1 MLTRILRQY
10 AMLGVALLLSMSLY
24 MGASTVSAAGMGS
37 ITVRSLLGQ
46 PLVADIEL
54 TIRDKRELEGL
65 SARIASAEALRTAG
79 VPNTTTMLG
88 LKASIQ
94 KGKDSRSFI
103 RVESVQPVTE
113 PAMKLLI
120 ELSSVGT
127 HTLREY
133 NVLLE
138 PPEVQRK

>member
-1 MLTRILRQY
+1 
-10 AMLGVALLLSMSLY
+10 MLGAALSMC
-24 MGASTVSAAGMGS
+24 MGAASVSAAGMGG

-54 TIRDKRELEGL
+54 TARDKRELEGL
-65 SARIASAEALRTAG
+65 SARIASVVAHRNAG
-79 VPNTTTMLG
+79 VPNITASVG

-94 KGKDSRSFI
+94 TGKDGRSFI

-113 PAMKLLI
+113 PAVKLLI
-120 ELSSVGT
+120 ELSSPDASS
-127 HTLREY
+127 LREF

-138 PPEVQRK
+138 LPEVQRK